1 VACRKSARRLEQV
14 DESRRAVNRDRHLAP
29 AQSERLEHAG
39 QPEVVVGVVVG
50 QEDLAEVDQPER
62 RPEQLALCALGA
74 VEEQAF
80 APTPDEQRGRRAVG
94 GRHRAGSAEE
104 DEVEVHPRG
113 V

>member
-1 VACRKSARRLEQV
+1 MSPS
-14 DESRRAVNRDRHLAP
+14 DRA
-29 AQSERLEHAG
+29 
-39 QPEVVVGVVVG
+39 
-50 QEDLAEVDQPER
+50 
-62 RPEQLALCALGA
+62 EQLALCALGA

-80 APTPDEQRGRRAVG
+80 APAPDEQRGRRPVG